1 MKSLKFILVLI
12 AAVFFTIAGIKAA
25 IGLPET
31 QRRLKESVLVED
43 GYVHPEN
50 EGKLVAVVFRL
61 DELGGAVDTDL
72 DIAFTQPIVRRT
84 VQKLV
89 YNYHRYAWISEN
101 SVSEEWL
108 KDAGF
113 IGNKSGTDAFQ
124 VDPAFLKML
133 SASHDCW
140 TNDYTPEA
148 YERLCSV
155 ADPVEAGAYLWFS
168 EAPYSARLD
177 YTPPQD
183 RVLTQSE
190 IRMKDYYD
198 QWVGSRRVRYNY
210 MTADD
215 MEVLTIVGYQQ
226 GNQLVYAEDL
236 DTRPIF
242 ENVSTKEKM
251 VKDNRFYTILGMV
264 IVAVFCIIAILIYV
278 PF

>member
-12 AAVFFTIAGIKAA
+12 VAVFFIIAGIKAA
-25 IGLPET
+25 VGLPEV
-31 QRRLKESVLVED
+31 QKRLKEAVLVED
-43 GYVHPEN
+43 GCVHPEN

-61 DELGGAVDTDL
+61 DELSGAVDTDL

-89 YNYHRYAWISEN
+89 YKNRRYAWLNEN

-113 IGNKSGTDAFQ
+113 IGTKSGADTFLID
-124 VDPAFLKML
+124 DAFLKML

-155 ADPVEAGAYLWFS
+155 ADPVESGAYLWFS

-190 IRMKDYYD
+190 IHEKDYYD
-198 QWVGSRRVRYNY
+198 RWVGSRRVRYNY
-210 MTADD
+210 MTAAD
-215 MEVLTIVGYQQ
+215 MAVMTIVGYQQ
-226 GNQLVYAEDL
+226 GNRLVYAEDL

-242 ENVSTKEKM
+242 ENASTKDQI

-264 IVAVFCIIAILIYV
+264 IVAVLCIIAILIYV
-278 PF
+278 P